1 MDKDP
6 DSNLWF
12 EEPYTEGLRF
22 QYRVKRYVA
31 GKKTMYQY
39 AEILDLFAFG
49 RTLFLD
55 GKLQSAEIDEHI
67 YHDMLVHPAMLLHPA
82 PRNVL
87 IMGGGEGA
95 TLREVLKHPV
105 EKVYMVDID
114 EELVKMCKEY
124 LPSWHDGS
132 FDDKRSI
139 VLFQD
144 ARKFVEEYSGE
155 PFDVVIS
162 DLTEPVEEGPAIY
175 LFTKDFY
182 EILKDRMSP
191 DAVFVAQ
198 AGSAEYLYTE
208 FISAL
213 SATLKEVFPVVFG
226 YHEYIFSF
234 QLNWAFLIASKKY
247 ALNERKNDMIKR
259 FAALKD
265 RIHYFTPEYFFAK
278 TVLPPYMKKSMRE
291 GAIITD
297 KKPYVWKA

>member
-22 QYRVKRYVA
+22 QYRVKRYVV
-31 GKKTMYQY
+31 GKRTQFQY

-82 PRNVL
+82 PLNVL

-105 EKVYMVDID
+105 KKVYMVDID
-114 EELVKMCKEY
+114 DELVEMCKEY
-124 LPSWHDGS
+124 LPSWHNGS
-132 FDDKRSI
+132 FDDERSV

-144 ARKFVEEYSGE
+144 ARKFVEGYDGE

-182 EILKDRMSP
+182 EILNSKMS
-191 DAVFVAQ
+191 DDGVFVAQ

-213 SATLKEVFPVVFG
+213 SATLKEVFPYVFG
-226 YHEYIFSF
+226 YHDYVFSF
-234 QLNWAFLIASKKY
+234 QLNWAFLIASKKHT
-247 ALNERKNDMIKR
+247 LSERKEDMVKR
-259 FAALKD
+259 FESLKEKV
-265 RIHYFTPEYFFAK
+265 RYFTPEYFFAK
-278 TVLPPYMKKSMRE
+278 TVLPPYMKKSMSK
-291 GAIITD
+291 GTVITD
-297 KKPYVWKA
+297 QKPYVWKA

>member
-12 EEPYTEGLRF
+12 EEPYTEGLKF

-31 GKKTMYQY
+31 GKKTMFQY
-39 AEILDLFAFG
+39 VEIIDLYAFG

-67 YHDMLVHPAMLLHPA
+67 YHDMLVHPAMLMHPS
-82 PRNVL
+82 PKNVL

-105 EKVYMVDID
+105 ERVYMVDID
-114 EELVKMCKEY
+114 EELVNMCKDY
-124 LPSWHDGS
+124 LKKWHSGS

-144 ARKFVEEYSGE
+144 ARKFVEEYDGE

-162 DLTEPVEEGPAIY
+162 DLTEPIEEGPAIY
-175 LFTKDFY
+175 LFTREFY
-182 EILKDRMSP
+182 SILNNKMSE
-191 DAVFVAQ
+191 DGVFVAQ

-213 SATLKEVFPVVFG
+213 SATLKEVFPHVFG
-226 YHEYIFSF
+226 YHDYIFSF

-247 ALNERKNDMIKR
+247 SLDEQKTGIEKR
-259 FAALKD
+259 FEDIKD
-265 RIHYFTPEYFFAK
+265 KVKYFTPEYFFAK
-278 TVLPPYMKKSMRE
+278 TVLPPYMKKSMSE
-291 GAIITD
+291 GRIITD
-297 KKPYVWKA
+297 KEPYVWKA

>member
-1 MDKDP
+1 MET

-22 QYRVKRYVA
+22 QYKVKRYV
-31 GKKTMYQY
+31 KKKRTKFQNV
-39 AEILDLFAFG
+39 EIIDLFAFG

-67 YHDMLVHPAMLLHPA
+67 YHDMLVHPAMFLHPA

-105 EKVYMVDID
+105 KKVVMVDID
-114 EELVKMCKEY
+114 EELVSMCKEY
-124 LPSWHDGS
+124 LPSWHKGS
-132 FDDKRSI
+132 FEDERSI

-144 ARKFVEEYSGE
+144 ARKFVEEYDGG

-175 LFTKDFY
+175 LFTKEFY
-182 EILKDRMSP
+182 DILSSKMSE
-191 DAVFVAQ
+191 DGILVAQ

-208 FISAL
+208 FISSL
-213 SATLKEVFPVVFG
+213 SATLKEVFPHVFA

-234 QLNWAFLIASKKY
+234 QLNWGFLISSKKY
-247 ALNERKNDMIKR
+247 SLSESKERVLKG
-259 FAALKD
+259 FEALKD
-265 RIHYFTPEYFFAK
+265 KITYFTPEYFFAK
-278 TVLPPYMKKSMRE
+278 TVLPPYIKRAMNN
-291 GAIITD
+291 GVVITD
-297 KKPYVWKA
+297 EKPYIWKA

>member
-1 MDKDP
+1 MDKES

-22 QYRVKRYVA
+22 HYRVKKYVVA
-31 GKKTMYQY
+31 RQTRFQY
-39 AEILDLFAFG
+39 AEIIDLFAFG

-67 YHDMLVHPAMLLHPA
+67 YHEMLVHPVMLMHPS

-95 TLREVLKHPV
+95 TLREVLKYPV

-114 EELVKMCKEY
+114 EELVNMCKKY
-124 LPSWHDGS
+124 LPKWHAGS

-144 ARKFVEEYSGE
+144 ARKFVEEYKGE

-175 LFTKDFY
+175 LFTREFY
-182 EILKDRMSP
+182 STLKSKMSE
-191 DAVFVAQ
+191 DGVFVAQ

-213 SATLKEVFPVVFG
+213 SATLKDVFPQVYG
-226 YHEYIFSF
+226 YHDYVFSF
-234 QLNWAFLIASKKY
+234 QLNWAFLIASLKY
-247 ALNERKNDMIKR
+247 TLPERRADMERR
-259 FAALKD
+259 FDEIRDKVK
-265 RIHYFTPEYFFAK
+265 YFTPEYFFAK
-278 TVLPPYMKKSMRE
+278 TILPAYMKKSMTE
-291 GAIITD
+291 GRVITD
-297 KKPYVWKA
+297 KEPYVWKA